1 MTEKSPFSGPIL
13 AVLIAGA
20 TAIFALSMLLMV
32 NGSSEDQS
40 YSTTTKSLS
49 AIGHAGLYELA
60 QRFEIPVARSRINGI
75 VAPDESGLLVMAEPS
90 SSLSKDD
97 IIRLGRESNVLLVLP
112 KRWALSDRAK
122 PAWIRSAAPIDLPW
136 IANTARLVDP
146 RLELT
151 RGAPPASWD
160 RNALHVDPSFDDGAQ
175 LIKSDELTPIV
186 GSRKGM
192 LIGEKRDGERRIWI
206 LSDPDI
212 IENHGLTK
220 GRNAEFALALLDAMR
235 DLDVGEGKVVFDET
249 IHGMV
254 NVVDS
259 PFKKLFQF
267 PYVIILLLALAATAL
282 LFWAT
287 TSRFGKP
294 RLAPP
299 AFDLGKGRLITNT
312 ASLLDRAGHH
322 AFVMRRYV
330 RATLRDV
337 GRLFHAPRQLDDE
350 KLAEWLDKI
359 GEARGLESKASDVLA
374 RAAEGKNTSLTGLF
388 QATRDI
394 HEWKEAICDGT
405 AARRPNR

>member
-1 MTEKSPFSGPIL
+1 MTEKATFSTPVL
-13 AVLIAGA
+13 AVLVAGA
-20 TAIFALSMLLMV
+20 TAVFALSMLLML
-32 NGSSEDQS
+32 NGSSEEQGF
-40 YSTTTKSLS
+40 STTTKSVS

-60 QRFEIPVARSRINGI
+60 QRFDVPVARSRINGT
-75 VAPDESGLLVMAEPS
+75 VAPGEGGLLVMAEPT

-112 KRWALSDRAK
+112 KRWALADRSK
-122 PAWIRSAAPIDLPW
+122 PVWIGSATPMDIPW
-136 IANTARLVDP
+136 VTSIARLVEP
-146 RLELT
+146 KLEVT
-151 RGAPPASWD
+151 RGDPPKSWD
-160 RNALHVDPSFDDGAQ
+160 RNDLNVNPSFDDGAQ
-175 LIKSDELTPIV
+175 LIKSEELTPII
-186 GSRKGM
+186 GNRQGM
-192 LIGEKRDGERRIWI
+192 LIGEKLDGERRIWI
-206 LSDPDI
+206 LADPDLV
-212 IENHGLTK
+212 ENHGLIK
-220 GRNAEFALALLDAMR
+220 GKNAEFALALLNAMR
-235 DLDVGEGKVVFDET
+235 DAELGDGKVVFDET

-254 NVVDS
+254 NNVDS

-267 PYVIILLLALAATAL
+267 PYVIVLLLVLAATAL
-282 LFWAT
+282 LAWAT

-312 ASLLDRAGHH
+312 ATLLDRAGHH

-359 GEARGLESKASDVLA
+359 GEARGLETKASALLA
-374 RAAEGKNTSLTGLF
+374 STGEGQNTSLTGLF

-394 HEWKEAICDGT
+394 HEWKEEISDGT
-405 AARRPNR
+405 AARRPYR